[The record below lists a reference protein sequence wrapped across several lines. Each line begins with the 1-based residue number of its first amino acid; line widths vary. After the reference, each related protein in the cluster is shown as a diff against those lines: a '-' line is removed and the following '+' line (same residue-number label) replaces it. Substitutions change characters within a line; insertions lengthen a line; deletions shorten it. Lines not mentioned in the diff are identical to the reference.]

1 MSRLLTL
8 FQSMANAEVKF
19 LSFLCQ
25 VLQTRHGEE
34 EARAHQREPGPAEGA
49 HPARAEERRKE
60 DGQPSDWSI
69 GSTPV

>member
-1 MSRLLTL
+1 MPHTELR
-8 FQSMANAEVKF
+8 F

-49 HPARAEERRKE
+49 HPARAEEGRKE
-60 DGQPSDWSI
+60 DDQPSDWLI
-69 GSTPV
+69 DSTPV